1 MWVAMV
7 ARTLKL
13 ASKHGEMKPGEIKA
27 AMGVTVDDA
36 ETALAKAVSQE
47 GHMSL
52 GPLCKV
58 GW

>member
-1 MWVAMV
+1 MV

-13 ASKHGEMKPGEIKA
+13 ASKDGEMKPGEIKA
-27 AMGVTVDDA
+27 AIGVTADDA

-47 GHMSL
+47 GRMSL

>member
-1 MWVAMV
+1 MV

-47 GHMSL
+47 DHMSL